1 MTKVNGIHPLGT
13 MNFMV
18 IHLMVVIDISG
29 QIKVSDRPN
38 DITILT
44 NIIDLQSLIALTALL
59 MVLIP
64 RAMLLVWIKIKSK
77 ISNVKRHKN

>member
-1 MTKVNGIHPLGT
+1 

-18 IHLMVVIDISG
+18 IHPMVVIDISG